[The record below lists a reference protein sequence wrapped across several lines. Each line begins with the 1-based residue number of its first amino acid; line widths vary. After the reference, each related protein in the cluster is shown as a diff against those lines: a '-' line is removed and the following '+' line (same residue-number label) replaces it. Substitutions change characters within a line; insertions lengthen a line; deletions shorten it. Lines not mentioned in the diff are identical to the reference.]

1 MWLKKRKKQTEEQE
15 NTEKEEKISAKQ
27 KQKAWEKS
35 DTASTLDLD
44 E

>member
-15 NTEKEEKISAKQ
+15 NTEKEEKVST